1 MGDSRRQSAIV
12 GETLIERAAC
22 ADVVH
27 CGEEEHAG
35 THQERARPAMGVS
48 QLPVPQSRVTTS
60 LAVGRLWSSCA
71 SMIQVKSTLQVLALV
86 VEALAYALSISLG
99 PQASAI
105 DQSIG
110 RVFSEFPP
118 RNHPLLYAPARFF
131 RTALYLHPP
140 LIRQLLR
147 PLRSIPLQAVLLI
160 ANTAHGRLA
169 EIASLASCARRA
181 SCRERCAQASVA
193 VEA

>member
-1 MGDSRRQSAIV
+1 MMRARRRTTERVRTHS
-12 GETLIERAAC
+12 GELALYRDC
-22 ADVVH
+22 
-27 CGEEEHAG
+27 
-35 THQERARPAMGVS
+35 THLERARPAMGVS
-48 QLPVPQSRVTTS
+48 QLPAPSQQSTSSDSS
-60 LAVGRLWSSCA
+60 LAVCWVCWCWWGMFYALAIS
-71 SMIQVKSTLQVLALV
+71 LALRV
-86 VEALAYALSISLG
+86 
-99 PQASAI
+99 SAI

-110 RVFSEFPP
+110 RVFSELPS
-118 RNHPLLYAPARFF
+118 RNHPLLHAPARFF

-147 PLRSIPLQAVLLI
+147 LLRSIPLQAVLLI

>member
-48 QLPVPQSRVTTS
+48 QLPAPSQQSTSSDSS
-60 LAVGRLWSSCA
+60 LAVCWVCWWGMFYALAIS
-71 SMIQVKSTLQVLALV
+71 LALRV
-86 VEALAYALSISLG
+86 
-99 PQASAI
+99 SAI

-147 PLRSIPLQAVLLI
+147 PLRSIPLQAVLPI